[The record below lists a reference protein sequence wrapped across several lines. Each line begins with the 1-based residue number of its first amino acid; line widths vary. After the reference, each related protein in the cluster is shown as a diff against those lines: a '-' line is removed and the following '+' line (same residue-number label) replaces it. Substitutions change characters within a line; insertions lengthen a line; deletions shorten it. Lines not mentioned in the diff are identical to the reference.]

1 MKSSSSTKLR
11 FAQGACLALCA
22 SLVFGCGGSGSA
34 DSGESGSGS
43 GGGSGSGA
51 TGNTGGP
58 DINIST
64 GSGTTGAGGGPVS
77 RDDACV
83 SDMATADASPAVVQ
97 LVVDTSQ
104 SMSQN
109 APGEMRSKWEATREA
124 LIDAIADLPD
134 STAVGLTFYPNTNQ
148 TQGGMCINNE
158 VSVPVG
164 LLDAGQ
170 RMLIMQELNAAGPG
184 GATPTH
190 GALRF
195 GGQTVAAANFPGN
208 KFIVLITDG
217 APTRTIDCEGQG
229 ADPVPSQPIIDEAA
243 SLFTDDIRT
252 FVIGSPGS
260 ETARSDLSAIAQAGG
275 TASPGCSDNG
285 PDYCHFDMTTATN
298 LGNALRDALGAIAG
312 QILGCEYAIPT
323 PPSGMVI
330 DRNAVNVIYTAGD
343 GTEETLSPD
352 TTTGGCTDG
361 WEYDGD
367 EIVLCGPT
375 CDRVKNDPSGQV
387 ELLFGCGTEGGPPV
401 K

>member
-1 MKSSSSTKLR
+1 MEIFSGMKLPLAR
-11 FAQGACLALCA
+11 GVCFALCG
-22 SLVFGCGGSGSA
+22 SLFFGCSGDDSDGDATGGGS
-34 DSGESGSGS
+34 
-43 GGGSGSGA
+43 GSGSGA
-51 TGNTGGP
+51 TGNGGGPP

-64 GSGTTGAGGGPVS
+64 GSGMTGTTPVS

-83 SDMATADASPAVVQ
+83 SDMATADSSPAVVQ
-97 LVVDTSQ
+97 LVIDTSQ
-104 SMSQN
+104 SMNTN
-109 APGEMRSKWEATREA
+109 APGETRSKWEATREA

-134 STAVGLTFYPNTNQ
+134 STALGMTFYPNTNQ
-148 TQGGMCINNE
+148 TGGAMCIDNE
-158 VSVPVG
+158 VAVPVG

-170 RMLIMQELNAAGPG
+170 RMDISDELNGTGPG

-195 GGQTVAAANFPGN
+195 GGQTVGAADFPGN

-217 APTRTIDCEGQG
+217 VPTYTIDCEG
-229 ADPVPSQPIIDEAA
+229 DPPAAVPSGPIVDEAA
-243 SLFTDDIRT
+243 SLLDDDIRT

-260 ETARSDLSAIAQAGG
+260 EDARSDLSEIADAGG
-275 TASPGCSDNG
+275 TAATGCSNDG

-298 LGNALRDALGAIAG
+298 LGDALRGALGAIAG
-312 QILGCEYAIPT
+312 QILGCEYSIPT

-343 GTEETLSPD
+343 GTEQTLSPD

-367 EIVLCGPT
+367 DIVLCGPT
-375 CDRVKNDPSGQV
+375 CDRVQNDPNGRV

-401 K
+401 E